1 VQQALWHGTGIK
13 GEVLIVNFIKDLI
26 KERTSWDG
34 VMLIV
39 ICGSVILFGGLA
51 KMMAWVGLG
60 YGIWTLLKK
69 ED

>member
-1 VQQALWHGTGIK
+1 
-13 GEVLIVNFIKDLI
+13 VNFIKGLI

-34 VMLIV
+34 VMLIL
-39 ICGSVILFGGLA
+39 ICGSVVLFGGLA

>member
-1 VQQALWHGTGIK
+1 MKFLK
-13 GEVLIVNFIKDLI
+13 VLM

-34 VMLIV
+34 IMLIG

-51 KMMAWVGLG
+51 TAVSWLGLG
-60 YGIWTLLKK
+60 YGIWTLFQK

>member
-1 VQQALWHGTGIK
+1 MVIK
-13 GEVLIVNFIKDLI
+13 RGVLIVKFIKGLV

-34 VMLIV
+34 AMLIA

>member
-1 VQQALWHGTGIK
+1 VKFIK
-13 GEVLIVNFIKDLI
+13 GLL

-34 VMLIV
+34 AMLIG

-51 KMMAWVGLG
+51 KMIAWVGLG
-60 YGIWTLLKK
+60 YGIWTLVKK